1 MVICRDDLNSAE
13 SVEDLN
19 VPEDNFP
26 IETSG
31 PTQNSWDIKSDISSN
46 RDSFENK
53 KNTYSDN
60 RITLPF
66 LTKYE
71 KARILGARALQIS
84 LGAPVMVDLTSET
97 DALDI
102 ASKELKHRKIP
113 ITIRRYLPS
122 GKFEDWNLDELIIE

>member
-1 MVICRDDLNSAE
+1 LNI
-13 SVEDLN
+13 
-19 VPEDNFP
+19 PEDNFP
-26 IETSG
+26 IETSALIN
-31 PTQNSWDIKSDISSN
+31 NSWHLKSGNSGAIGPL
-46 RDSFENK
+46 ENK
-53 KNTYSDN
+53 KFTYPDN
-60 RITLPF
+60 RFTLPF

-84 LGAPVMVDLTSET
+84 LGAPVMVDLLTET

-102 ASKELKHRKIP
+102 ASKELKHRRIP